1 MINCVFVFFFWGKG
15 GGGSLEQHINR
26 LECANT
32 NLILAMLLVISV
44 HWSHYTL
51 DGRFE
56 NYLLK
61 GRPEGLS
68 SHNRIYYTH
77 KSQLFTQ
84 QLMWYGLSRLPFGS
98 ESQFSKMNRIMS
110 QSLKASKCSLSPCRD
125 CYVLFVWVYG
135 KMVSFSEN
143 FYQIP
148 FIFLYHLQI
157 CTRNLIIK

>member
-1 MINCVFVFFFWGKG
+1 MINCVFFFFFLG
-15 GGGSLEQHINR
+15 GEFGTTYKSIRMCQYQLNTGNVVSYIRPLISLHAGWPIWK
-26 LECANT
+26 L
-32 NLILAMLLVISV
+32 S
-44 HWSHYTL
+44 
-51 DGRFE
+51 
-56 NYLLK
+56 LK
-61 GRPEGLS
+61 GRLEGLS

-84 QLMWYGLSRLPFGS
+84 HLMWYGLSRLPFGS